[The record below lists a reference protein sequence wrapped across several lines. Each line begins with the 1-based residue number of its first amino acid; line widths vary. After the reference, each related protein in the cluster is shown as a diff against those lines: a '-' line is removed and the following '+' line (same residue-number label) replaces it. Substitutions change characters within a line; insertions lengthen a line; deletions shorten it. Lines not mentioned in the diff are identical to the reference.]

1 MTAPRY
7 KSVSAIGNRVTLV
20 TCQGECRQRASA
32 AASSVVT
39 AASSASPWISKLI
52 TSDGRS
58 IAATIVAPW
67 HDRAAPLQVLI
78 TGSTV
83 EAGSRI

>member
-1 MTAPRY
+1 MQAACQRRRQLGGDG
-7 KSVSAIGNRVTLV
+7 SIIRVTL
-20 TCQGECRQRASA
+20 C
-32 AASSVVT
+32 
-39 AASSASPWISKLI
+39 KLI

-78 TGSTV
+78 TGSTL